1 MGSDDLHHKRK
12 AKQAKDLERRKAMRR
27 RYDKVLI
34 VCEGSK
40 TEPLYFEEL
49 KDYYEL
55 DTANIKISGNC
66 GSAPLSVVTHGED
79 LYKQELEECNEPFD
93 RVYCVFDKDTHPSYL
108 EALQKVTA
116 LKPQNTFYA
125 VTSVPCFEVWL
136 LLHFRY
142 SAAPIISCGKKSA
155 GDNALD
161 ELTRY
166 MPNYKK
172 GDSGTFLELFPRL
185 EIAKTHAERLKAQCE
200 ATKTD
205 NPTTSIFELVNYLQN
220 IKTPPEAKQ

>member
-12 AKQAKDLERRKAMRR
+12 AKQAKDLERRRAQRK

-49 KDYYEL
+49 KDHYEL
-55 DTANIKISGNC
+55 DTANIKISGDC
-66 GSAPLSVVTHGED
+66 GSDPLSVVEHGEE
-79 LYKQELEECNEPFD
+79 LYQNEIKNCNEPFD
-93 RVYCVFDKDTHPSYL
+93 KVYCVFDKDTHHTYNQ
-108 EALQKVTA
+108 ALLKIAT
-116 LKPQNTFYA
+116 LKPAGTFFA
-125 VTSVPCFEVWL
+125 TTSVPCFEVWL

-142 SAAPIISCGKKSA
+142 SAASITASGNKSA
-155 GDNALD
+155 GDRALS

-172 GDSGTFLELFPRL
+172 GAEGTFLELFNKL
-185 EIAKTHAERLKAQCE
+185 TLAKTHAERLNQQSQASG
-200 ATKTD
+200 TD
-205 NPTTSIFELVNYLQN
+205 NPTTTIVELVEYLQA
-220 IKTPPEAKQ
+220 IKD

>member
-12 AKQAKDLERRKAMRR
+12 AKQAKDLERRRAQRK

-55 DTANIKISGNC
+55 DTANIKISGDC
-66 GSAPLSVVTHGED
+66 GSAPLSVVEHGED
-79 LYKQELEECNEPFD
+79 LYQEEINNCNEPFD
-93 RVYCVFDKDTHPSYL
+93 KVYCVFDKDAHHTYNQ
-108 EALQKVTA
+108 AL
-116 LKPQNTFYA
+116 LKIANIKPAGTFFA
-125 VTSVPCFEVWL
+125 TTSVPCFEVWL

-142 SAAPIISCGKKSA
+142 SAASIMASGNKSA
-155 GDNALD
+155 GDRALS

-172 GDSGTFLELFPRL
+172 GSEGTFLELLDKLPL
-185 EIAKTHAERLKAQCE
+185 AITHAQRLNLQSQASG
-200 ATKTD
+200 TD
-205 NPTTSIFELVNYLQN
+205 NPTTTIIDLVEYLKA
-220 IKTPPEAKQ
+220 IKD